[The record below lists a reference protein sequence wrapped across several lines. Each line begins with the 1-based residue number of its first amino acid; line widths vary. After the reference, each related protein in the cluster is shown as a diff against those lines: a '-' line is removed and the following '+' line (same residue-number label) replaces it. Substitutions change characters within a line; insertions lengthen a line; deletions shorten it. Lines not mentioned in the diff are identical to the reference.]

1 MANLGMA
8 NIIIGAV
15 CLLVLLAV
23 GMALFRGKGRGRAQE
38 RSPSAHERSAAGT
51 GLDRAS
57 PPEPPSLTARTG
69 GEQQLGPSLSPAPSR
84 PAPTVDLGDVERK
97 VDELVRAQTEVAQA
111 LKILKGEFDTL
122 RQSHK
127 QMERRLAEAERL
139 LEDSTIDGSAKSE
152 TSAVSSLRARPDKRQ
167 QTPAR
172 PASTAAS
179 TEGEHDED
187 SSLTRVRQ
195 AVEMLKPENRD

>member
-1 MANLGMA
+1 MANLGIA

-15 CLLVLLAV
+15 CLLILLAV
-23 GMALFRGKGRGRAQE
+23 GAALFRGKRRVSAPQRSSSGDAHLGRA
-38 RSPSAHERSAAGT
+38 AT
-51 GLDRAS
+51 
-57 PPEPPSLTARTG
+57 PEPPSLMSRTG
-69 GEQQLGPSLSPAPSR
+69 GEPRLGPSLSPTPSN
-84 PAPTVDLGDVERK
+84 PAPDAPAPKEGSEGAEHK
-97 VDELVRAQTEVAQA
+97 VNELVRAQTEVAQA

-122 RQSHK
+122 RQSHR

-139 LEDSTIDGSAKSE
+139 LEDSTNDGSATPE
-152 TSAVSSLRARPDKRQ
+152 TSAVSSLRARSGERQ

-172 PASTAAS
+172 SASTAAS

-195 AVEMLKPENRD
+195 AVEMLKRENSD